1 MNPKTKIIL
10 YALILVLFVVGLAF
24 ILISVFGGKPFRWT
38 LPVGMILVLIGN
50 IVNLVRVIKIR
61 KNDNNK

>member
-24 ILISVFGGKPFRWT
+24 ILISVLGGKTFRWT

-50 IVNLVRVIKIR
+50 IVNLIRVIKF
-61 KNDNNK
+61 KKQK